1 MKLYLSIIVIAFL
14 PIKSYGQDCA
24 EFEKHSKSIDST
36 YYPGHVIDRTD
47 TVFNANKAFLD
58 YTIENL
64 LDKPSDKCFISNRN
78 LLKRLKIVY
87 CDSSKVVIED
97 QLKNGKTCEITVL
110 TGEFQVSKHSIE
122 TNMDSSSIKTID
134 GQYPYGGQ
142 YGIPEVEIK
151 KIEIEVN
158 GLKLEIPT
166 KAYSNFYYP
175 LMCDNYGFDR
185 QIEAY
190 ESLNGQY
197 IYLYVY
203 GGYAAGTY
211 FAKLIFDHKEYKTKI
226 ASDYYPLSIHGSFHK
241 SFIGF

>member
-1 MKLYLSIIVIAFL
+1 MT
-14 PIKSYGQDCA
+14 IKSFGQDCQ
-24 EFEKHSKSIDST
+24 EFEQHSKSIDST
-36 YYPGHVIDRTD
+36 YYPGHIIDRTD
-47 TVFNANKAFLD
+47 TVFNANIAFLD
-58 YTIENL
+58 YTIEYL

-78 LLKRLKIVY
+78 LLKQLKIVS
-87 CDSSKVVIED
+87 CDSSNLVIED
-97 QLKNGKTCEITVL
+97 QLKNGKSCKINVS

-122 TNMDSSSIKTID
+122 TNMDSSSIKKID

-158 GLKLEIPT
+158 GLKLKIPT
-166 KAYSNFYYP
+166 NAYGNLFYP
-175 LMCDNYGFDR
+175 MMCDNYRFVR

-190 ESLNGQY
+190 ESLNGEF

-203 GGYAAGTY
+203 GGNAAGTY

-226 ASDYYPLSIHGSFHK
+226 ASDYYPLSIHGSFRE